1 MTQGSEK
8 GTPVDQ
14 VYVPQH
20 LWPLATQLQSWCNLD
35 ISLYTHNQRA
45 FTLGIW
51 DISKEIWDISERNRE
66 CFYVWYFSFHAKVK
80 ISEYCECYC
89 IIGLLKTCLDWL
101 EAHKKNVFNS
111 LFSNRLISF
120 INQPFCYH
128 AGWVWWGK
136 WWLHVIAD
144 TPVQFL
150 LSKQLHPLHGW
161 CSMLHPLRTAS
172 LWALG
177 CRGADSLTRHA
188 VLEQWRTS
196 LKILFRIIIK
206 FLLTILEDPWELSVL
221 CQPWADL
228 FNHNWS
234 FFLGLADECF

>member
-1 MTQGSEK
+1 M
-8 GTPVDQ
+8 
-14 VYVPQH
+14 
-20 LWPLATQLQSWCNLD
+20 
-35 ISLYTHNQRA
+35 
-45 FTLGIW
+45 
-51 DISKEIWDISERNRE
+51 
-66 CFYVWYFSFHAKVK
+66 
-80 ISEYCECYC
+80 
-89 IIGLLKTCLDWL
+89 
-101 EAHKKNVFNS
+101 
-111 LFSNRLISF
+111 FSNRLISF
-120 INQPFCYH
+120 INQPLCYH

-196 LKILFRIIIK
+196 LKILFRIIIE

-221 CQPWADL
+221 CQPRADL

-234 FFLGLADECF
+234 FFSWIGRWVFLNKGILLHSFSGG